1 MVSFPP
7 FSVEKS
13 FDVSVEAIGPMQ
25 LLGDGSLV
33 FSSEKQGQCKLKQYN
48 LRTGAEKKCVDVPEV
63 CRLCP
68 VELQGRSSLAVSFA

>member
-13 FDVSVEAIGPMQ
+13 FNVSVEAIGPMQ

-48 LRTGAEKKCVDVPEV
+48 LNTGADMNCLDITEGC
-63 CRLCP
+63 
-68 VELQGRSSLAVSFA
+68 